1 MKQTEIG
8 LIPDDWEVKSLG
20 EVATIVGGG
29 TPSTLNSAYWN
40 GDIQWFTPAELSDS
54 KKYVSKSERTITE
67 RGLKESSAKL
77 LPKGTVLLTTRAS
90 IGITAIL
97 ENPASTNQGFQSL
110 IAKNNCCSEFLYY
123 VIPLIKDEM
132 LSRANGSTFAEISA
146 KKLSTITFQ
155 LPPLPEQQRI
165 AKALSDVDALIST
178 TEKLI
183 QKKKNIKQGTM
194 QNLLTGKKRLPGFG
208 EKQADLFV
216 PNGTHTKEVKDVSP
230 EQIRLSTK
238 KKQTELG
245 EIPED
250 WEVKKIKDFAKVY
263 DGTHQTPHY
272 VDVGIP
278 FYSVENITANDF
290 EHTKLISEEEHRVL
304 TSKVKIEKGDILMT
318 RIGSIGDCKY
328 VDWEPNASFYV
339 SLALIKCDTS
349 VDARFISYYS
359 NSLQFKKELELR
371 SLITA
376 IPQKIN
382 LGPISEII
390 LVLPPKEEQTAIAN
404 VLSSMDKEIETLNTK
419 LEKYRNLKTAMMQ
432 QLLTG
437 KIRLI

>member
-8 LIPDDWEVKSLG
+8 LIPDDWEVKRLNAICNNISSG
-20 EVATIVGGG
+20 KNQNRFVNGIYPVYG
-29 TPSTLNSAYWN
+29 STGIIGFCNNNKYS
-40 GDIQWFTPAELSDS
+40 GD
-54 KKYVSKSERTITE
+54 
-67 RGLKESSAKL
+67 
-77 LPKGTVLLTTRAS
+77 
-90 IGITAIL
+90 AIL
-97 ENPASTNQGFQSL
+97 VARVGANAGLVNKVAGKYDVSDNTLVIQSDKCDIDYLSRLLAFRNLNQL
-110 IAKNNCCSEFLYY
+110 IFGSGQ
-123 VIPLIKDEM
+123 PLITGGQLKA
-132 LSRANGSTFAEISA
+132 LLI
-146 KKLSTITFQ
+146 Q
-155 LPPLPEQQRI
+155 LPSLTEQQRI
-165 AKALSDVDALIST
+165 AKALSDVDALIFT
-178 TEKLI
+178 TEKLL

-194 QNLLTGKKRLPGFG
+194 QELLTGKKRLPGFA
-208 EKQADLFV
+208 KS
-216 PNGTHTKEVKDVSP
+216 NNTKM
-230 EQIRLSTK
+230 
-238 KKQTELG
+238 TELG

-250 WEVKKIKDFAKVY
+250 WEVNSIKDFAKVY

-278 FYSVENITANDF
+278 FYSVENVTANDF
-290 EHTKLISEEEHRVL
+290 EHTKLVSEKEHRFL

-328 VDWEPNASFYV
+328 IDWEPEASFYV

-437 KIRLI
+437 KIRLK

>member
-8 LIPDDWEVKSLG
+8 LIPEDWEAKSLG
-20 EVATIVGGG
+20 EIGEPCMCKRILKEQTSP
-29 TPSTLNSAYWN
+29 T
-40 GDIQWFTPAELSDS
+40 GDIPFYKIGTFGGIPDAYISRELFEQ
-54 KKYVSKSERTITE
+54 Y
-67 RGLKESSAKL
+67 KEQYNYPK
-77 LPKGTVLLTTRAS
+77 KGTLLLSAAGT
-90 IGITAIL
+90 IGRVVVFDGKDSYFQDSNIVWIDNDETKVTNDFLFYCYSRMQWKTEEGGIVSRLYNANL
-97 ENPASTNQGFQSL
+97 KSTSFIAPKSL
-110 IAKNNCCSEFLYY
+110 
-123 VIPLIKDEM
+123 
-132 LSRANGSTFAEISA
+132 AE
-146 KKLSTITFQ
+146 Q
-155 LPPLPEQQRI
+155 ERI

-183 QKKKNIKQGTM
+183 QKKKNIKQGAM

-208 EKQADLFV
+208 DKQTDLFV
-216 PNGTHTKEVKDVSP
+216 PNGTHTNEVKDVSP
-230 EQIRLSTK
+230 EQIRLSAK
-238 KKQTELG
+238 MKQTELG

-250 WEVKKIKDFAKVY
+250 WEVKSIKDFAKVY

-278 FYSVENITANDF
+278 FYSVENVTANDF
-290 EHTKLISEEEHRVL
+290 EHTKLISEKEHRLL
-304 TSKVKIEKGDILMT
+304 TSKVKIEKGNILMT

-328 VDWEPNASFYV
+328 IDWEPEASFYV

-437 KIRLI
+437 KIRLV

>member
-29 TPSTLNSAYWN
+29 TPSTSNSAYWN

-132 LSRANGSTFAEISA
+132 LSRASGSTFAEISA

-194 QNLLTGKKRLPGFG
+194 QNFLTGKKRLPGFG
-208 EKQADLFV
+208 PQNK
-216 PNGTHTKEVKDVSP
+216 SP
-230 EQIRLSTK
+230 AY
-238 KKQTELG
+238 KQTELG
-245 EIPED
+245 LIPED
-250 WEVKKIKDFAKVY
+250 WEVKEFGDYASIVRGGSPRPIQNFLTTNSDGINWIKI
-263 DGTHQTPHY
+263 G
-272 VDVGIP
+272 DVKPEDKYIV
-278 FYSVENITANDF
+278 ST
-290 EHTKLISEEEHRVL
+290 EE
-304 TSKVKIEKGDILMT
+304 KIIREGKTRSREVHKGDFIL
-318 RIGSIGDCKY
+318 
-328 VDWEPNASFYV
+328 
-339 SLALIKCDTS
+339 
-349 VDARFISYYS
+349 S
-359 NSLQFKKELELR
+359 NSMSFGRPYILQIDGCIHDGWLAIQNYQDTFDTDFLYYLLGSDEIFKQYIEMAAGSSVQNLNKEKVAKLLV
-371 SLITA
+371 
-376 IPQKIN
+376 
-382 LGPISEII
+382 PIFD
-390 LVLPPKEEQTAIAN
+390 KKEQTAIAS

-437 KIRLI
+437 KIRLVK

>member
-1 MKQTEIG
+1 MKQTEIDG
-8 LIPDDWEVKSLG
+8 VADTLIPDDWEVKSLG

-132 LSRANGSTFAEISA
+132 LSRASGSTFAEISA

-183 QKKKNIKQGTM
+183 QKKKNIKQGAM

-208 EKQADLFV
+208 DKQTDLFV

-230 EQIRLSTK
+230 EQIRLSAK
-238 KKQTELG
+238 MKQTELG

-250 WEVKKIKDFAKVY
+250 WEVKSLGEMLKIGHGKDYKNLKSGNVPVY
-263 DGTHQTPHY
+263 GTGGYMT
-272 VDVGIP
+272 
-278 FYSVENITANDF
+278 SVNDF
-290 EHTKLISEEEHRVL
+290 LYEGETVCIGRKGTIDKPQYHSGKIWTVDTLFYTYDFKSLNPKYLFYKFCLIDWLSMNEASGVPSL
-304 TSKVKIEKGDILMT
+304 TAKNIEDI
-318 RIGSIGDCKY
+318 
-328 VDWEPNASFYV
+328 
-339 SLALIKCDTS
+339 
-349 VDARFISYYS
+349 
-359 NSLQFKKELELR
+359 Q
-371 SLITA
+371 IT
-376 IPQKIN
+376 IPT
-382 LGPISEII
+382 E
-390 LVLPPKEEQTAIAN
+390 EEQTAIAN

-437 KIRLI
+437 KIRL

>member
-1 MKQTEIG
+1 MKIEN
-8 LIPDDWEVKSLG
+8 WKE
-20 EVATIVGGG
+20 ATIGDVCKIGHGRDYKNLKSGDVPVYGTGGYMTSVDNYLYNGETVCIGRKG
-29 TPSTLNSAYWN
+29 TIDKPLYHNGKIWTVDTLFYTYDFQ
-40 GDIQWFTPAELSDS
+40 GI
-54 KKYVSKSERTITE
+54 
-67 RGLKESSAKL
+67 
-77 LPKGTVLLTTRAS
+77 LPKYLYYAFCTIDWLSMNEASGVPSLT
-90 IGITAIL
+90 
-97 ENPASTNQGFQSL
+97 
-110 IAKNNCCSEFLYY
+110 AKN
-123 VIPLIKDEM
+123 I
-132 LSRANGSTFAEISA
+132 
-146 KKLSTITFQ
+146 STITLQ

-183 QKKKNIKQGTM
+183 QKKKNIKQGAM

-208 EKQADLFV
+208 DKQTDLFV

-230 EQIRLSTK
+230 EQIRLSAK
-238 KKQTELG
+238 MKQTELG

-250 WEVKKIKDFAKVY
+250 WEVKSIKDFAKVY

-278 FYSVENITANDF
+278 FYSVENVTANDF
-290 EHTKLISEEEHRVL
+290 EHTKLISEKEHRLL

-328 VDWEPNASFYV
+328 IDWEPEASFYV

-437 KIRLI
+437 KIRFI

>member
-1 MKQTEIG
+1 MKQTEVG

-20 EVATIVGGG
+20 DVCSFNNGVAHENYVDDNGEFILVNSKFISSDAKIIKYSKKQLFKVEENTILMVMSDVPNGKAIAKCFLVPPKFNG
-29 TPSTLNSAYWN
+29 TLNQRICMFSDFKTN
-40 GDIQWFTPAELSDS
+40 REFTYIIINRNPYYLAFDDGIKQTNLRKQD
-54 KKYVSKSERTITE
+54 
-67 RGLKESSAKL
+67 
-77 LPKGTVLLTTRAS
+77 VL
-90 IGITAIL
+90 
-97 ENPASTNQGFQSL
+97 NCP
-110 IAKNNCCSEFLYY
+110 IAF
-123 VIPLIKDEM
+123 
-132 LSRANGSTFAEISA
+132 
-146 KKLSTITFQ
+146 
-155 LPPLPEQQRI
+155 PPTLAEQQRI

-208 EKQADLFV
+208 DKQTDLFV

-230 EQIRLSTK
+230 EQIRLSAK
-238 KKQTELG
+238 MKQTELG

-250 WEVKKIKDFAKVY
+250 WEVKSIKDFAKVY

-278 FYSVENITANDF
+278 FYSVENVTANDF
-290 EHTKLISEEEHRVL
+290 EHTKLISEKEHRLL
-304 TSKVKIEKGDILMT
+304 TSKVKIEKGNILMT

-328 VDWEPNASFYV
+328 IDWEPEASFYV

>member
-1 MKQTEIG
+1 MKQTEIDG
-8 LIPDDWEVKSLG
+8 VADTLIPDDWEVKSLG

-40 GDIQWFTPAELSDS
+40 GDIQWFTPAELSNS

-132 LSRANGSTFAEISA
+132 LSRASGSTFAEISA

-183 QKKKNIKQGTM
+183 QKKKNIKQGAM

-208 EKQADLFV
+208 PQ
-216 PNGTHTKEVKDVSP
+216 TKSP
-230 EQIRLSTK
+230 AY
-238 KKQTELG
+238 KQTELG
-245 EIPED
+245 PVPDD
-250 WEVKKIKDFAKVY
+250 WEVKEFGDYASIVRGGSPRPIQNFLTTNSDGINWIKIGDVKPEDKYIVSTEEKIIRE
-263 DGTHQTPHY
+263 GKTHSREVH
-272 VDVGIP
+272 
-278 FYSVENITANDF
+278 
-290 EHTKLISEEEHRVL
+290 
-304 TSKVKIEKGDILMT
+304 KGDFIL
-318 RIGSIGDCKY
+318 
-328 VDWEPNASFYV
+328 
-339 SLALIKCDTS
+339 
-349 VDARFISYYS
+349 S
-359 NSLQFKKELELR
+359 NSMSFGRPYILQIDGCIHDGWLAIQNYQDTFDTDFLYYLLGSDEIFKQYIEMAAGSSVQNLNKEKVAKLLV
-371 SLITA
+371 
-376 IPQKIN
+376 
-382 LGPISEII
+382 PIFD
-390 LVLPPKEEQTAIAN
+390 KKEQTAIAS
-404 VLSSMDKEIETLNTK
+404 VLSSMDKEIENLNTK

-437 KIRLI
+437 KIRLVK

>member
-1 MKQTEIG
+1 MKQTEIDG
-8 LIPDDWEVKSLG
+8 VADTLIPDDWEVKSIG

-77 LPKGTVLLTTRAS
+77 LPKGTILLTTRAS
-90 IGITAIL
+90 IGMTAIL

-132 LSRANGSTFAEISA
+132 LSRASGSTFAEISA
-146 KKLSTITFQ
+146 KKISTITFQ

-208 EKQADLFV
+208 PQNK
-216 PNGTHTKEVKDVSP
+216 SP
-230 EQIRLSTK
+230 AY
-238 KKQTELG
+238 KQTELG
-245 EIPED
+245 LIPED
-250 WEVKKIKDFAKVY
+250 WEVKEFGDYASIVRGGSPRPIQNFLTTNSDGINWIKI
-263 DGTHQTPHY
+263 G
-272 VDVGIP
+272 DVKPEDKYIV
-278 FYSVENITANDF
+278 ST
-290 EHTKLISEEEHRVL
+290 EE
-304 TSKVKIEKGDILMT
+304 KIIREGKTRSREVHKGDFIL
-318 RIGSIGDCKY
+318 
-328 VDWEPNASFYV
+328 
-339 SLALIKCDTS
+339 
-349 VDARFISYYS
+349 S
-359 NSLQFKKELELR
+359 NSMSFGRPYILQIDGCIHDGWLAIQNYQDTFDTDFLYYLLGSDEIFKQYIEMAAGSSVQNLNKEKVAKLLV
-371 SLITA
+371 
-376 IPQKIN
+376 
-382 LGPISEII
+382 PIFD
-390 LVLPPKEEQTAIAN
+390 KKEQTAIAS

-437 KIRLI
+437 KIRLR

>member
-132 LSRANGSTFAEISA
+132 LSRASGSTFAEISA

-183 QKKKNIKQGTM
+183 QKKKNIKQGAM
-194 QNLLTGKKRLPGFG
+194 QNLLTGKKRLPGF
-208 EKQADLFV
+208 
-216 PNGTHTKEVKDVSP
+216 TK
-230 EQIRLSTK
+230 STEY
-238 KKQTELG
+238 KQTELG
-245 EIPED
+245 LIPED
-250 WEVKKIKDFAKVY
+250 WDVITLSKYISDFIVPMRDKPTDLTGPIPWCRIEDFDGKYLTDSKKIRAF
-263 DGTHQTPHY
+263 P
-272 VDVGIP
+272 
-278 FYSVENITANDF
+278 
-290 EHTKLISEEEHRVL
+290 
-304 TSKVKIEKGDILMT
+304 
-318 RIGSIGDCKY
+318 
-328 VDWEPNASFYV
+328 
-339 SLALIKCDTS
+339 
-349 VDARFISYYS
+349 
-359 NSLQFKKELELR
+359 
-371 SLITA
+371 
-376 IPQKIN
+376 
-382 LGPISEII
+382 
-390 LVLPPKEEQTAIAN
+390 
-404 VLSSMDKEIETLNTK
+404 
-419 LEKYRNLKTAMMQ
+419 LKQ
-432 QLLTG
+432 
-437 KIRLI
+437 

>member
-8 LIPDDWEVKSLG
+8 LIPDDWEVKELEEICDTSS
-20 EVATIVGGG
+20 GG
-29 TPSTLNSAYWN
+29 TPSRSNTNFFH
-40 GDIQWFTPAELSDS
+40 GDIKWFTTTELKDCFLYDS
-54 KKYVSKSERTITE
+54 IEHISKSAINS
-67 RGLKESSAKL
+67 SSAKL
-77 LPKGTVLLTTRAS
+77 YPENTLLMAMYGATIGRLGVLKNVA
-90 IGITAIL
+90 A
-97 ENPASTNQGFQSL
+97 TNQACCAIFPKTTDVMYLFYYLLFKRDEIVAFGSGAGQPNISQNIVRKLL
-110 IAKNNCCSEFLYY
+110 I
-123 VIPLIKDEM
+123 
-132 LSRANGSTFAEISA
+132 T
-146 KKLSTITFQ
+146 
-155 LPPLPEQQRI
+155 LPPLVEQQRI

-183 QKKKNIKQGTM
+183 QKKKDVKQGTM

-208 EKQADLFV
+208 SQ
-216 PNGTHTKEVKDVSP
+216 TKSP
-230 EQIRLSTK
+230 SY
-238 KKQTELG
+238 KQTELG
-245 EIPED
+245 PIPED
-250 WEVKKIKDFAKVY
+250 WEVKSIKDFAKVY

-278 FYSVENITANDF
+278 FYSVENVTANDF
-290 EHTKLISEEEHRVL
+290 EHTKLISEKEHRFL

-328 VDWEPNASFYV
+328 VDWEPKASFYV

-390 LVLPPKEEQTAIAN
+390 LILPPKDEQTAIAN
-404 VLSSMDKEIETLNTK
+404 VLSSMDKEIETLNIK

-437 KIRLI
+437 KIRLV

>member
-1 MKQTEIG
+1 MKQTEIDG
-8 LIPDDWEVKSLG
+8 VADTLIPDDWEVKSLG

-132 LSRANGSTFAEISA
+132 LSRASGSTFAEISA

-183 QKKKNIKQGTM
+183 QKKKNIKQGAM
-194 QNLLTGKKRLPGFG
+194 QNLLTGKKRLPGFAKSTNY
-208 EKQADLFV
+208 KQ
-216 PNGTHTKEVKDVSP
+216 S
-230 EQIRLSTK
+230 
-238 KKQTELG
+238 ELG
-245 EIPED
+245 LIPED
-250 WEVKKIKDFAKVY
+250 WEVKEFGDYALIVRGGSPRPIQNFLTTNSDGINWIKI
-263 DGTHQTPHY
+263 G
-272 VDVGIP
+272 DVKPEDKYIVSTEEKIIP
-278 FYSVENITANDF
+278 EGKSRSREV
-290 EHTKLISEEEHRVL
+290 H
-304 TSKVKIEKGDILMT
+304 KGDFIL
-318 RIGSIGDCKY
+318 
-328 VDWEPNASFYV
+328 
-339 SLALIKCDTS
+339 
-349 VDARFISYYS
+349 S
-359 NSLQFKKELELR
+359 NSMSFGRPYILQIDGCIHDGWLAIQNYQETFDSDFLYYLLGSDEIFQQYIEMAAGSSVQNLNKEKVAKLLVPIFDKK
-371 SLITA
+371 
-376 IPQKIN
+376 
-382 LGPISEII
+382 
-390 LVLPPKEEQTAIAN
+390 EQTAIAS

-437 KIRLI
+437 KIRLVK